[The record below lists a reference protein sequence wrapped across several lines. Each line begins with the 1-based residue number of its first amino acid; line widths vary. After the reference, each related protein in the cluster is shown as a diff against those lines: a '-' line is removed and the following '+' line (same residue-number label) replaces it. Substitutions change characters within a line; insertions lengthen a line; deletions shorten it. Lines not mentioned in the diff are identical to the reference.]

1 MKEVIP
7 KSAAVRL
14 ALSGSHYIDVD
25 AMPWNEAVPGLRMK
39 VLYKDNEAK
48 EAMVLVEAKPG
59 AVIPEHV
66 HGGVEWAFVL
76 EGTME
81 DDEGVVS
88 AGNFVYRPAGSR
100 HSVRMP
106 NGAKYLGLFHGS
118 ARMVATGQPFPNYE
132 D

>member
-1 MKEVIP
+1 MKELTLS
-7 KSAAVRL
+7 SATRL
-14 ALSGSHYIDVD
+14 AASGSRYIDV
-25 AMPWNEAVPGLRMK
+25 AGMPWNEPFPGIRMK
-39 VLYKDNEAK
+39 VLYQDHQAK
-48 EAMVLVEAKPG
+48 ETMMLFETGPG
-59 AVIPEHV
+59 TVIPEHI

-81 DDEGVVS
+81 DDEGIVS

-100 HSVRMP
+100 HSVRTP

-118 ARMVATGQPFPNYE
+118 ARTVADGRMFPQYE

>member
-1 MKEVIP
+1 MKELTLS
-7 KSAAVRL
+7 SATRL
-14 ALSGSHYIDVD
+14 AASGSRYIDV
-25 AMPWNEAVPGLRMK
+25 AGMPWNEPFPGIRMK
-39 VLYKDNEAK
+39 VLYQDDQAK
-48 EAMVLVEAKPG
+48 ETMMLFETGPG
-59 AVIPEHV
+59 TVIPEHI

-100 HSVRMP
+100 HSVRTP

-118 ARMVATGQPFPNYE
+118 ARTVADGRMFPQYE

>member
-7 KSAAVRL
+7 MSAAVRL

-25 AMPWNEAVPGLRMK
+25 AMPWNEQIPGLRMK